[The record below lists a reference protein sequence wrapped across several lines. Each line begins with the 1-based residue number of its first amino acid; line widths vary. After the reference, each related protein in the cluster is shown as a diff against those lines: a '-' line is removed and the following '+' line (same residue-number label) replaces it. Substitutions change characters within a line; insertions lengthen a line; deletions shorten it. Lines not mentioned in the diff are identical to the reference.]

1 MGPPTAATVT
11 PLPHEEYSAR
21 LPEVSMAL
29 TLTTPDHL
37 PKLSIVSSSLSF
49 PAPLTTMTPRALAR
63 AIAHFTAGLVSPLV
77 AEMLMIW
84 APSVIAWLISH
95 SGSSSVLPW

>member
-37 PKLSIVSSSLSF
+37 P
-49 PAPLTTMTPRALAR
+49 
-63 AIAHFTAGLVSPLV
+63 
-77 AEMLMIW
+77 
-84 APSVIAWLISH
+84 
-95 SGSSSVLPW
+95 